1 MWKRKDLKNKARKV
15 VKKNYWTA
23 IVVCFLLALF
33 TSEFGTSIILIWQS
47 DDSIDPNYVMK
58 QENIVVNNEVAQDKI
73 EEVQERNEELN
84 EKKSSLSDIQ
94 LELLEV
100 LKANLNNITKS
111 QKYVLRIW
119 DAVELFSLK
128 ETGLGVGFILIALI
142 AIVYIILLAEPL
154 VVSSKKYFLK
164 AREKENT
171 KIGIMKEIFRKGN
184 WKNVAII
191 MFLKD
196 LYNLLWFLT
205 IIGGF
210 IKTYEYRMIPYI
222 LADNPK
228 IDKKEAFRLSK
239 EMMRH
244 NKWKTFILDLSF
256 ILWNML
262 SLVTFGILNILY
274 VNPYKVATLT
284 ELYVFLKNQNTEEL
298 AQSDDLKESE

>member
-94 LELLEV
+94 LKLLEV